1 MKYTNPFKQIEK
13 ENVARFSQIGPDVP
27 TFMNAS
33 NSSSSTYNSG
43 NSSNSPIFP
52 SFG

>member
-1 MKYTNPFKQIEK
+1 MKHTNPFKQIEK

-27 TFMNAS
+27 AFISAS
-33 NSSSSTYNSG
+33 SNSSSTYNSG
-43 NSSNSPIFP
+43 DSSNSPVFP